1 MDHRA
6 KPWAW
11 FGAVSVAMALT
22 LAGMVSTSL
31 AGTFSCEGAKK
42 IEAEVSPDAE
52 LVSVGCSYK
61 DYKKHNSL
69 HFDVKIKNIS
79 AQPQRY
85 RVNIFLDNGKAVGGL
100 IPDKGKPPV
109 LQPGEEAAFTYP
121 VQGMA
126 DVADAVTIL
135 VKTLSP

>member
-1 MDHRA
+1 MVHRA
-6 KPWAW
+6 WPLAW
-11 FGAVSVAMALT
+11 FGAGLVATVLT
-22 LAGMVSTSL
+22 LGGVSTSP
-31 AGTFSCEGAKK
+31 AGELSCEGAKK
-42 IEAEVSPDAE
+42 IETEVAQGAE
-52 LVSVGCSYK
+52 LLSVGCTYK
-61 DYKKHNSL
+61 DYKNHNSL
-69 HFDVKIKNIS
+69 HFDVKIKNTS
-79 AQPQRY
+79 DQPQRY

-135 VKTLSP
+135 VKTISQ